1 MEINIDFFYKIRK
14 IIRQITFQVQ
24 IVKIS
29 FNLVFKATYHRF
41 NLWNDHFTN
50 KFFHQMLYFK

>member
-41 NLWNDHFTN
+41 NLKNDHFTN
-50 KFFHQMLYFK
+50 KFFH